1 MKAEINVTIKF
12 KIIQE
17 IDDPCKIIDGHD
29 VAQTAANE
37 VCDILTDFNA
47 VTSYEIVENTLS
59 ARGVNA

>member
-12 KIIQE
+12 KIMQE
-17 IDDPCKIIDGHD
+17 VDEPCKILDGHD

-47 VTSYEIVENTLS
+47 VTTYEIVESTLD
-59 ARGVNA
+59 ARA